1 MLDQFINLLV
11 GILGGIISGVMV
23 TLYYRRMDE
32 KRDLQ
37 KYFAEFRFYVHQVLM
52 FNNLDDAY
60 QFLQT
65 TMTPLHFDWIEL
77 SEKDDTIIQRAHTA
91 FGEII
96 RLHLDKSID
105 SIESD
110 LGKTA
115 TASDDIYQR
124 FEYIQR
130 ELGKIELQ
138 CIDLGKKYPKRKY
151 KKKTK

>member
-1 MLDQFINLLV
+1 MDQLINLLV

-32 KRDLQ
+32 KRDLL
-37 KYFAEFRFYVHQVLM
+37 KYFAEFRFYIHQVLR
-52 FNNLDDAY
+52 FGNLDDAY

-65 TMTPLHFDWIEL
+65 TMMPLHFDWIKL
-77 SEKDDTIIQRAHTA
+77 SKKDETIILRAHVA

-96 RLHLDKSID
+96 RLHLDKSIA
-105 SIESD
+105 SIEAD

-115 TASDDIYQR
+115 TASDDIYQK
-124 FEYIQR
+124 FEYIRR
-130 ELGKIELQ
+130 ELGEIEMQ
-138 CIDLGKKYPKRKY
+138 CIDLGKKYPKRKH

>member
-1 MLDQFINLLV
+1 MDQLINLLV

-32 KRDLQ
+32 KRDLL
-37 KYFAEFRFYVHQVLM
+37 KYFAEFRFYIRQVLR
-52 FNNLDDAY
+52 FDNLDDAY

-65 TMTPLHFDWIEL
+65 TMMPLHFDWLKL
-77 SEKDDTIIQRAHTA
+77 SEKDDTVIQRAHAA

-110 LGKTA
+110 LSNTA
-115 TASDDIYQR
+115 TASDNIYQR

-130 ELGKIELQ
+130 ELGEIEMQ
-138 CIDLGKKYPKRKY
+138 CIDLGKKYPKSKY
-151 KKKTK
+151 VKKIK